1 MRHIACS
8 SATILIVCCGY
19 VWSFGTQSAQVPKPR
34 KRISSSIGD
43 VKPLPESLRIK
54 LAANDAAGREAR
66 EFFNAGKYHEAEL
79 RARVGLEYIK
89 SDTWL
94 QGLLAE
100 SLMRQGLVEEPLALF
115 KKINEEHKD
124 SMSFSRVGY
133 LLFRKGDIQASS
145 RMWNPDL
152 FVGSPTGF
160 REGIPRPTDPRSLE
174 GAWLFAVGYMTDGHH
189 KDKETLHHYSQ
200 ALAKLPQNVLLNWRM
215 GKIYLRNKEFAKAA
229 QHFKAAERHATGR
242 MKEYCR
248 RDVGNAMRGIAIQ
261 KGLIKG

>member
-1 MRHIACS
+1 MASITLCA
-8 SATILIVCCGY
+8 LYLCCGDAIA
-19 VWSFGTQSAQVPKPR
+19 VGQDNTRQLKPR
-34 KRISSSIGD
+34 KRINGSIAD
-43 VKPLPESLRIK
+43 VKELPESLRNK

-66 EFFNAGKYHEAEL
+66 EFFDAGEYHEAEL

-115 KKINEEHKD
+115 KRINEEQKD
-124 SMSFSRVGY
+124 SISYSRVGY
-133 LLFRKGDIQASS
+133 LLFRKGDTESS
-145 RMWNPDL
+145 RRMWNPDL
-152 FVGSPTGF
+152 FVGSGSGF

-189 KDKETLHHYSQ
+189 KDKETLYHYTQ
-200 ALAKLPQNVLLNWRM
+200 ALAKIPQNVLLNWRM

-229 QHFKAAERHATGR
+229 QHFKAAEQRATGR
-242 MKEYCR
+242 LKESCR